1 MRLKARH
8 AAGAV
13 IPTASMADIAFLL
26 IVFFMVTISFEK
38 DKTQVA
44 LPKTDL
50 RFEIPKIV
58 AYISVTDQ
66 GVIRATAG
74 DEMSTPLDAADVVTF
89 AANVVAIHPGRPIVL
104 KADGDVPYERVDKI
118 IDSLKQAKVELIYLL
133 ADAKGVDD
141 PAAGGDASGGGP

>member
-8 AAGAV
+8 QAGAV

-26 IVFFMVTISFEK
+26 IVFFMVTITFEK

-44 LPKTDL
+44 LPRTDL

-58 AYISVTDQ
+58 AYISITESGQIKATD
-66 GVIRATAG
+66 GE
-74 DEMSTPLDAADVVTF
+74 EMSTTLAAEDVVTF
-89 AANVVAIHPGRPIVL
+89 AANVVTRYQNRPIVL
-104 KADGDVPYERVDKI
+104 KADGDVPYEKVDKI

-133 ADAKGVDD
+133 SDAKEIED
-141 PAAGGDASGGGP
+141 GG